1 MGGCADSERAWG
13 ETAGRGSPGPD
24 SQEDPL
30 VEGRSCL
37 ARAPCNCCEQGRGTW
52 MGPFGVAHIF
62 IQ

>member
-1 MGGCADSERAWG
+1 MGEDSRAG
-13 ETAGRGSPGPD
+13 IPGPD

-30 VEGRSCL
+30 AEGRSCL
-37 ARAPCNCCEQGRGTW
+37 ARAPCNCCEQERGTW